1 MSLTSGTDLIR
12 KLEKNPEFRIG
23 ITYDCYD
30 FLCRRET
37 GIWEMDFFP
46 EDLRKQLEKLAEQ
59 VEGRAEVKKGY
70 LLTEFD
76 TNAFPFTE
84 EKGVGSVSD
93 SEVEGEKKD
102 HLIADLYQSATD
114 IPQGVIYV
122 LSEWCG
128 IKKVDSLFSRIS

>member
-1 MSLTSGTDLIR
+1 SLTSGTDLIR

-30 FLCRRET
+30 FLCRRESDLL
-37 GIWEMDFFP
+37 EMDFFP
-46 EDLRKQLEKLAEQ
+46 EDLRKQLEKLAEKMG
-59 VEGRAEVKKGY
+59 GRAEVKKGY
-70 LLTEFD
+70 LLGEFD
-76 TNAFPFTE
+76 TNAFLFTE

-122 LSEWCG
+122 LSEEEE
-128 IKKVDSLFSRIS
+128 